1 MTRVDHFYSC
11 LYLTRQAPNLRILIE
26 TSPKDIISQVGGLT
40 KHNMAVHGGDPGQFQ
55 SPNYRRRPGGHI
67 KLSEEQTKA
76 LAETPVELAK
86 TVSEKML
93 LSSAVEKVKAEKE
106 GESSVEKETYAHQCD
121 QCDVSFKKPSDLV
134 RHVRTHT
141 GEKPYGCEKCDKRFA
156 VKSTLRTHM
165 KVHTGGK
172 SLVCHVCQSLFAS
185 RTSLKVHMRLHT
197 GSLPY
202 KCPNCDQRFRTP
214 AHRKTHVSNQCG
226 TGKEIAAEKDKKG
239 EDMIPLTISAESL
252 TAALE
257 AVSSS
262 GAPLVGATVQLQLH
276 GQGFESALT
285 QLQIDEELLSQLRK
299 GENINISISRT
310 QLNQG
315 KKTGSVEKEPT
326 SGARPAKAKMGLA
339 LPSTSLQPEPT
350 GQEDLGNSLMVGPVE
365 APPPIV
371 LPPVQE
377 EQPLLQE
384 QVILLPGPEELTYS
398 VQTDAVGGM
407 LSIQEQDGEKGKE
420 AGLRLLDPMDISQVR
435 ILWPLLLP
443 YW

>member
-1 MTRVDHFYSC
+1 MVAHTWSDKLHTEESQLRPVAHF
-11 LYLTRQAPNLRILIE
+11 
-26 TSPKDIISQVGGLT
+26 QVGGLT

-55 SPNYRRRPGGHI
+55 SPNYRRRPGAHI

-76 LAETPVELAK
+76 LAETPAELAK

-93 LSSAVEKVKAEKE
+93 LSSAVEKVKAERE

-226 TGKEIAAEKDKKG
+226 TGKEMAEKDKKG

-315 KKTGSVEKEPT
+315 KKTGSVEKEPST
-326 SGARPAKAKMGLA
+326 ARPAKAKMELA
-339 LPSTSLQPEPT
+339 LPRTALQPEPPV
-350 GQEDLGNSLMVGPVE
+350 QEELGTSLMVAPVE

-407 LSIQEQDGEKGKE
+407 LSIQEHDEQTGEKVKDG
-420 AGLRLLDPMDISQVR
+420 GLRLLDPMDISQVC
-435 ILWPLLLP
+435 ILLLTP
-443 YW
+443 QSFQ

>member
-1 MTRVDHFYSC
+1 MH
-11 LYLTRQAPNLRILIE
+11 
-26 TSPKDIISQVGGLT
+26 SQVGGLT

-55 SPNYRRRPGGHI
+55 SPNYRRRPGAHI

-93 LSSAVEKVKAEKE
+93 LSSAVEKVKAERE

-226 TGKEIAAEKDKKG
+226 TGKDMAGEKDKKG

-315 KKTGSVEKEPT
+315 KKAGSVEKESSST
-326 SGARPAKAKMGLA
+326 ARPAKAKMELAA
-339 LPSTSLQPEPT
+339 LPSSTALQPEPAPV
-350 GQEDLGNSLMVGPVE
+350 QEDLDLVQ
-365 APPPIV
+365 PPPPQIV
-371 LPPVQE
+371 LPPVQEE

-398 VQTDAVGGM
+398 VQTDAVEGM
-407 LSIQEQDGEKGKE
+407 LSIQEQASELNIQEQGGEKGKDP
-420 AGLRLLDPMDISQVR
+420 GLRLLDPMDISQVCT
-435 ILWPLLLP
+435 LEPF
-443 YW
+443 

>member
-1 MTRVDHFYSC
+1 MGG
-11 LYLTRQAPNLRILIE
+11 QAPYLEILIKNW
-26 TSPKDIISQVGGLT
+26 SLRQLVYFQVGSLT

-55 SPNYRRRPGGHI
+55 SPNYRRRPGAHI

-106 GESSVEKETYAHQCD
+106 EESSVEKETYAHQCD
-121 QCDVSFKKPSDLV
+121 QCEVSFKKPSDLV
-134 RHVRTHT
+134 RHIRTHT

-214 AHRKTHVSNQCG
+214 AHRKTHVNNQCG
-226 TGKEIAAEKDKKG
+226 TGKEVLSDKEKKG
-239 EDMIPLTISAESL
+239 DDMIPLTISAESL

-285 QLQIDEELLSQLRK
+285 QLQIDEELLAQLRK

-315 KKTGSVEKEPT
+315 KKTGSSEKDT
-326 SGARPAKAKMGLA
+326 GDNVAKPAKAKMELA
-339 LPSTSLQPEPT
+339 LPSAALQPEVAPV
-350 GQEDLGNSLMVGPVE
+350 QEDLASSSLMVNSSVE
-365 APPPIV
+365 TPTPID
-371 LPPVQE
+371 LPQVQE

-407 LSIQEQDGEKGKE
+407 LSIQEQPAGEKDKD
-420 AGLRLLDPMDISQVR
+420 AALRLLDPMDISQVR
-435 ILWPLLLP
+435 S
-443 YW
+443 YFSDH

>member
-1 MTRVDHFYSC
+1 MGDCSNLV
-11 LYLTRQAPNLRILIE
+11 RQAPYLGILI
-26 TSPKDIISQVGGLT
+26 DQVGGLT

-55 SPNYRRRPGGHI
+55 SPNYRRRPGAHI

-93 LSSAVEKVKAEKE
+93 LSSAVEKVKAERE
-106 GESSVEKETYAHQCD
+106 GESSVEKETCAHQCD

-226 TGKEIAAEKDKKG
+226 TGKEMTEKDKKG

-315 KKTGSVEKEPT
+315 KKTGSVEKESST
-326 SGARPAKAKMGLA
+326 ARPAKAKMELA
-339 LPSTSLQPEPT
+339 LPSTALAPEPT
-350 GQEDLGNSLMVGPVE
+350 TVQEDLRSSLMVGPVE

-407 LSIQEQDGEKGKE
+407 LSIQEQEGEKGKDS
-420 AGLRLLDPMDISQVR
+420 GLRLLDPMDISQVC
-435 ILWPLLLP
+435 ILFSKSFK
-443 YW
+443 